1 MSISSEYRKKLQK
14 IYPNLTRSQKKV
26 AEFIIDNPSKITLL
40 SADELAKACGV
51 SETTVIRFARNLGY
65 EGYSAMKEEFQRAL
79 VGNIKSSEKI
89 EEGLRKIESESVL
102 MELLK
107 THRDVFENLNLQEL
121 TINLKNAAKILS
133 EAEDVYVFGEGAAL
147 VPALELSF
155 WLNRFGKKTWLFG
168 TTGRS
173 FFDHIVN
180 IRSKDV
186 SIGFAYR
193 RINFELRILF
203 TETRKRGG
211 KNILFTDQSLSSLS
225 HLADEIL
232 VTQRGG
238 IGSYRSMAMP
248 VIMAD
253 ALLFELVSIDKQCL
267 ENLKNLENMRKSYG
281 FD

>member
-1 MSISSEYRKKLQK
+1 M
-14 IYPNLTRSQKKV
+14 

-40 SADELAKACGV
+40 SAYELAKACGV
-51 SETTVIRFARNLGY
+51 SEATVIRFARNLGY

-102 MELLK
+102 TELLR

-180 IRSKDV
+180 IRNKDV

-193 RINFELRILF
+193 RVNFELRILF

-211 KNILFTDQSLSSLS
+211 KNILFTDQPLNPLS

-253 ALLFELVSIDKQCL
+253 ALLFELVSINKDCL
-267 ENLKNLENMRKSYG
+267 ENLKNLESMRKNYG